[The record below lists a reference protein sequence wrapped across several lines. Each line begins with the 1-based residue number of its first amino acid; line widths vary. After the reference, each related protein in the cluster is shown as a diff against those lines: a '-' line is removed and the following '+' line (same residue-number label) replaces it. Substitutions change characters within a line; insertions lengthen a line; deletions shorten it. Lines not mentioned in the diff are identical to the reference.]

1 MSRSPRRK
9 QIEAARKVRR
19 EVARSVRIPVNAING
34 LNELLHMNGFD
45 TEPGDIEVR
54 LCRGSV
60 PHLTMLDRSRM
71 RWRGVCPVK
80 RCGARTDRVRFA
92 TPRRS

>member
-9 QIEAARKVRR
+9 RLEAARKVRR
-19 EVARSVRIPVNAING
+19 ELARSVRIPASATNG

-45 TEPGDIEVR
+45 TDTADIEVR

-60 PHLTMLDRSRM
+60 PHLTMLDRTRM
-71 RWRGVCPVK
+71 RWRGV
-80 RCGARTDRVRFA
+80 
-92 TPRRS
+92 